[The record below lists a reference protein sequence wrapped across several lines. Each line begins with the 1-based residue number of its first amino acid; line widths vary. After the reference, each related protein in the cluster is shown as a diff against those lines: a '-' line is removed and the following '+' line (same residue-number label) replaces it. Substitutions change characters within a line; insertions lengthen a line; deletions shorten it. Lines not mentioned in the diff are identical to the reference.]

1 MFKHILLPTDGSELS
16 LRAADMGIALAASL
30 GARVFVFHV
39 MKPFATV
46 AYFADRLL
54 SPEEAYNKKAAEHAN
69 SYLEDISRR
78 ARAANVPCEGS
89 YEFDHRPYCA
99 IIGVAAK
106 HQCDLIIM
114 GSYGRRGI
122 DRLVPGGET
131 HKVILN
137 SNVPVLVCR

>member
-1 MFKHILLPTDGSELS
+1 MFKHILLPTDGSEVS
-16 LRAADMGIALAASL
+16 LRAADMGIALAVRL
-30 GARVFVFHV
+30 GASVFAFHV

-46 AYFADRLL
+46 AYFADKLL

-69 SYLEDISRR
+69 SYLEEITRR
-78 ARAANVPCEGS
+78 ASAASVPCDSG

-99 IIGVAAK
+99 IIGAAAK

-114 GSYGRRGI
+114 GSYGHRGMQ
-122 DRLVPGGET
+122 GSEA

-137 SNVPVLVCR
+137 SNVPVLVYR